1 LSFIIPI
8 FFLELSTL
16 NILVYF
22 NAILR
27 EFGIR
32 DVRHANYRVALVSE
46 TIIRFLKS
54 NLAQKSM
61 VSYLEFS

>member
-16 NILVYF
+16 NILVHF
-22 NAILR
+22 NARLR

-46 TIIRFLKS
+46 TIIRF
-54 NLAQKSM
+54 
-61 VSYLEFS
+61 F